1 MSLNRFDCR
10 LLLLA
15 ILVAGPFTVD
25 VIAADH
31 SFLDNGVTAHRGNS
45 SEQPENTIAAM
56 RSGIAVGADWIELD
70 IFRSADGEIV
80 VIHDATT
87 NRVAGKNRI
96 VETSTYETLQ
106 KLDVATQFRQQQ
118 GQTLE
123 TCPPQKIPLLRDVL
137 KLVMSQQKTRVS
149 IQPKSDCVADAMA
162 IIREMN
168 AEKWVGFNDGSLS
181 KMAEVKQ
188 LDSTIP
194 VFWDRPAN
202 SNVREDIQTAKQHR
216 FETLVLNEQ
225 GVTAEKI
232 QLIQAAGLKV
242 GAWTVNDRKQ
252 MEQFL
257 AMGIDRIYTDHPRLL
272 LKLIEAK

>member
-1 MSLNRFDCR
+1 MSLNRFNC
-10 LLLLA
+10 LA
-15 ILVAGPFTVD
+15 ILVAGPCTVD

-45 SEQPENTIAAM
+45 NEQPENTIAAM

-70 IFRSADGEIV
+70 IFQSADGQIV

-87 NRVAGKNRI
+87 NRVAGKNRT
-96 VETSTYETLQ
+96 VETSTYDALQ
-106 KLDVATQFRQQQ
+106 KLDVATQFRQQH

-123 TCPPQKIPLLRDVL
+123 TCPPRKIPLLRDVL

-188 LDSTIP
+188 LDPTIP

-202 SNVREDIQTAKQHR
+202 SNVMDDIQTAKLHR